1 VQAAFLEETRKRMQR
16 MGRLKKHSPLLEQ
29 VATQTLAAEQA
40 LAAVGA
46 SSINETATETA
57 TQAAAEARRVAVH
70 AQIALAAAEEAL
82 AAATADTEAESTTER
97 SKKKAKANWKRATKI
112 LAEPGAA
119 SSNRDGNASPL
130 GTPPSRSKPPTP
142 AKVRMAEVTAKATA
156 VTAAPASGA
165 KVRMAEVT
173 AVAAVP
179 ASGATGATHEDSQPP
194 VPSLRLESSAELAA
208 RATALLGEAAHLE
221 AKAEEATQ
229 ATLPRRLGRALSERM
244 MKTPGSGTKEK
255 MSKLLRE
262 FDANGDGQLQ
272 RIEVRLMVRNQL
284 KISADNAEID
294 AFFSSVDVDNSGEID
309 GAEFVAACHA
319 LQMAADEAADEA
331 ELSQERASHL
341 RARAAKYETAAVAMA
356 EFEAEDARVEHS
368 FRGRTQGAGAPFE
381 LQLGA
386 AVCSKVAEHAASERR
401 DAWPDEG
408 GTEVSLGLKEL
419 LGTWDTRGKG
429 TINRQEWQKLLGEM
443 KLGGSSADREA
454 AERFFAVHAK
464 SRGGIGISDELDLR
478 SLAKASSKFT
488 TQKVDDQSR
497 SATLIP
503 LREAALALQESIVS
517 EEHQSFMRH
526 KQSFK
531 VRHDSATAAAAAR
544 EEAKQAKEM
553 AERAKKAKKAEEKKQ
568 FEQRVASK
576 RQGSAGSPQ
585 KSVLALVAVTDDGMA
600 SV

>member
-1 VQAAFLEETRKRMQR
+1 MRRLGIKAGDRALDACFASLDADGGGTLDVAELSDALKRWSDVQAAFLEETRKRMQR
-16 MGRLKKHSPLLEQ
+16 MGRLKKHSPLLEQASTLAPRGFSPRHDLTRAPGKAAISAAQPLTSPPHPPDFAPALKQ

-262 FDANGDGQLQ
+262 FDANGDGTPSTPKRRELPH
-272 RIEVRLMVRNQL
+272 RLGCIVIR
-284 KISADNAEID
+284 
-294 AFFSSVDVDNSGEID
+294 
-309 GAEFVAACHA
+309 CH
-319 LQMAADEAADEA
+319 
-331 ELSQERASHL
+331 
-341 RARAAKYETAAVAMA
+341 
-356 EFEAEDARVEHS
+356 
-368 FRGRTQGAGAPFE
+368 
-381 LQLGA
+381 
-386 AVCSKVAEHAASERR
+386 
-401 DAWPDEG
+401 
-408 GTEVSLGLKEL
+408 
-419 LGTWDTRGKG
+419 
-429 TINRQEWQKLLGEM
+429 
-443 KLGGSSADREA
+443 
-454 AERFFAVHAK
+454 
-464 SRGGIGISDELDLR
+464 
-478 SLAKASSKFT
+478 
-488 TQKVDDQSR
+488 
-497 SATLIP
+497 
-503 LREAALALQESIVS
+503 
-517 EEHQSFMRH
+517 
-526 KQSFK
+526 
-531 VRHDSATAAAAAR
+531 
-544 EEAKQAKEM
+544 
-553 AERAKKAKKAEEKKQ
+553 
-568 FEQRVASK
+568 
-576 RQGSAGSPQ
+576 
-585 KSVLALVAVTDDGMA
+585 
-600 SV
+600 